1 MVRYTLKRLVNAAII
16 LYIIITAT
24 WFLLQLLPGS
34 PFNDQRL
41 TDQALALMQAKYGLD
56 DPVLVQYWRYMWNV
70 VQGDLGNSFALGG
83 RSVTEVLMNRLPV
96 SAIVGVQGLIGGT
109 VVGIVLGAVAAVR
122 QNSFWDRF
130 CTVLSVAGISVPI
143 FVLAPLLQYFVAY
156 RWGLLPIAFFD
167 TWQHSI
173 LPSTVLGILVAATV
187 TAFTRTEMLE
197 VLGQDYVVLAKA
209 KGLASAVVVGKH
221 VLRNSMIPLI
231 TIIIPLAAALLTGT
245 LIVETVFAIPGIGEQ
260 FVSAIKV
267 NDYPMIL
274 GTTILFSVFFVLAYL
289 VQDLLYGVVDP
300 RIRVARVK
308 EEAS

>member
-1 MVRYTLKRLVNAAII
+1 MLRYTLKRLVNAAII

-156 RWGLLPIAFFD
+156 QWGLLPIAFFD

-173 LPSTVLGILVAATV
+173 LPSVVLGILVAATV

-245 LIVETVFAIPGIGEQ
+245 LIVELVFAIPGIGEQ